1 MSDGRRLL
9 PCRIPITT
17 LRDCFGDED
26 SEPIDLFES
35 CQGEIEDAAGRRYA
49 RDGIANGVIDLDDRD
64 FD

>member
-9 PCRIPITT
+9 PCRIPIAT